1 MIVMKVVLAPNS
13 FKGSRSADQ
22 IANRMEEGIR
32 NVYPDAE
39 IVKLPMADGGEGTME
54 IIVMATGGDFVTIP
68 VHDPLGRIIQARY
81 GITGDGHTAV
91 IELAEASGLALL
103 QDDEKDPL
111 FASTYGT
118 GELIRHALRAG
129 YRQFIVCLG
138 GSATNDGGAGML
150 QALGM
155 RLMDENGAELQRG
168 GVHLSKLAYLDDS
181 KFESGI
187 RDSKFII
194 ASDVRNPLC
203 GENGASAIYGPQK
216 GAGLDEIMQ
225 LDQALLHYAD
235 RVCEHT
241 GADVSS
247 LPGSGA
253 AGGTG
258 AALLAFFN
266 ASMQAG
272 ARLVMDTIA
281 FDEHIRDADWIITGE
296 GRLDGQTG
304 SGKALEAVCEAAAK
318 QQIPVIA
325 VCGSVE
331 ANAAYTAKLG
341 LRACFS
347 LVPGPCTVEEAVA
360 RTDEWMSER
369 MIHIFSL
376 LGTNTRHG

>member
-1 MIVMKVVLAPNS
+1 MKVVLAPDS
-13 FKGSRSADQ
+13 FKGSRSAVQ

-32 NVYPDAE
+32 IVYPDAD

-54 IIVMATGGDFVTIP
+54 IIVQATCGEFITVP

-81 GITGDGHTAV
+81 GITGDGRTAV

-103 QDDEKDPL
+103 QGDEKAPL
-111 FASTYGT
+111 IASTYGT
-118 GELIRHALRAG
+118 GELIRHAIRAG

-155 RLMDENGAELQRG
+155 SLMDEGGAELQRG
-168 GVHLSKLAYLDDS
+168 GVHLSKLVYIDDS
-181 KFESGI
+181 EFESGI
-187 RDSKFII
+187 RESTFII

-203 GENGASAIYGPQK
+203 GENGASAVYGPQK
-216 GAGLDEIMQ
+216 GAKQDEVKLLDH
-225 LDQALLHYAD
+225 ALLHYAD
-235 RVCEHT
+235 LVCKHT
-241 GADVSS
+241 GVDVSC

-258 AALLAFFN
+258 ASLLAFFD
-266 ASMQAG
+266 ATMQAG
-272 ARLVMDTIA
+272 ARLVMDTIS

-304 SGKALEAVCEAAAK
+304 SGKVVEAVCVAAAR
-318 QQIPVIA
+318 QHIPVIA

-341 LRACFS
+341 LCACFS
-347 LVPGPCTVEEAVA
+347 LVPGPCSVEEAIA
-360 RTDEWMSER
+360 RTDEWMRER

-376 LGTNTRHG
+376 LRTNKG